1 MKDLI
6 QLEQEMESSLAEQKV
21 TFEADLAKQRD
32 DLFHEIEEERGAL
45 ENRQQELQSELAQ
58 FHFDRQRAAMSNLLS
73 RPWRQDREAV
83 SAAFS
88 KWVRVTMFENAA
100 EEEAGLRAAQSEL
113 DGTLSALE
121 TNREDLNNMMIGLDR
136 RSVEISEKEL
146 ELEVA
151 KGKVDDDA
159 KALAEE
165 RQNIEEQ
172 KALVDDRRNESLREL
187 EERKNRVRGA

>member
-1 MKDLI
+1 
-6 QLEQEMESSLAEQKV
+6 
-21 TFEADLAKQRD
+21 
-32 DLFHEIEEERGAL
+32 
-45 ENRQQELQSELAQ
+45 
-58 FHFDRQRAAMSNLLS
+58 
-73 RPWRQDREAV
+73 
-83 SAAFS
+83 
-88 KWVRVTMFENAA
+88 MFENAA